1 MSISEDDIPEGG
13 WLCGDVALVA
23 YDGGEPRLW
32 RREGEPRSSA
42 PSLWRMDGAGSVS
55 KGVSDV
61 EVSEWIEAG
70 MVLYAHMVERPPAV
84 DPLLPTRPG
93 SIIFGKVG
101 DVESVFVLDSDGD
114 WEGLSSAFGY
124 SNDHWVKPADIS
136 EWVELVPGPEA
147 PVDGDPSTFHRAWK
161 SGAPTVPVRRETIQR
176 LLDSRPFR
184 WGGAMEPADFV
195 LREVVGDR

>member
-1 MSISEDDIPEGG
+1 MSSTKNDIPEGG
-13 WLCGDVALVA
+13 WLPGDSILVA
-23 YDGGEPRLW
+23 PKIGNGAPRLW
-32 RREGEPRSSA
+32 RRTGPTSGGEAWRDVADPAGQGLRDGDVYALIDEGA
-42 PSLWRMDGAGSVS
+42 V
-55 KGVSDV
+55 
-61 EVSEWIEAG
+61 
-70 MVLYAHMVERPPAV
+70 AHIHTVERPPAV

-114 WEGLSSAFGY
+114 WEAPASAFGY
-124 SNDHWVKPADIS
+124 SEDRWARPDEIS
-136 EWVELVPGPEA
+136 DWVELA
-147 PVDGDPSTFHRAWK
+147 PVEGSGPSRHAAWK